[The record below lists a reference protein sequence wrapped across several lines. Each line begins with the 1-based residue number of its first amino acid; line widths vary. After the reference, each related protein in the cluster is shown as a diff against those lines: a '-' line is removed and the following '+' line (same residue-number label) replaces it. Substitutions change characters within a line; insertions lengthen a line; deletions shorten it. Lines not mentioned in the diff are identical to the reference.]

1 MNATV
6 DMFGH
11 PVYTGGRQENDY
23 YPTPITCTDP
33 LNEHIDW
40 ERVRSFREPC
50 RGVARSIYDRV
61 PLPDECKD
69 WAELSEGVDYLNAE
83 MGPVDL
89 IITNPP
95 FNIALDFLQKSL
107 REAETVCY
115 LLRLGFMG
123 SQERATF
130 WRENRPTHLFTLS
143 KRPSFTGSGNDNSDY
158 GWFCWDH
165 AGLITVPPGMYWL

>member
-1 MNATV
+1 MSAAV

-11 PVYTGGRQENDY
+11 PIYTGERQENDY
-23 YPTPITCTDP
+23 YPTPVTCTDP
-33 LNEHIDW
+33 LLEHIKWQQVD
-40 ERVRSFREPC
+40 SFREPC

-61 PLPDECKD
+61 PLPDEQKD
-69 WAELSEGVDYLNAE
+69 WAELSEGVDYLNTV

-95 FNIALDFLQKSL
+95 FSIALEFLQKSL
-107 REAETVCY
+107 TEAQCVCY

-123 SQERATF
+123 SQERAPF
-130 WRENRPTHLFTLS
+130 WRENRPTHLFTIS
-143 KRPSFTGSGNDNSDY
+143 KRPSFAGTGNDKWDV

-165 AGLITVPPGMYWL
+165 DGLLTVPPGMYWL